1 MAEPK
6 SAGLWANS
14 ISGGAS
20 HYNNIYLVLQVR
32 LCVFCDMDQE
42 LEAVVNSSPRLVTPK
57 TWVFLI
63 NFAHSSPT
71 PVTTDFMEYV
81 FDICTLFSLL
91 PSIPYTAALLLHC
104 LCGISPLKGW
114 MGQQLFLVAI
124 IVAAKF
130 LCEYPSL
137 PRNGWWS
144 IGLFEV
150 KELNRMEAEFCWHL
164 DWHVAISGP

>member
-1 MAEPK
+1 
-6 SAGLWANS
+6 
-14 ISGGAS
+14 
-20 HYNNIYLVLQVR
+20 
-32 LCVFCDMDQE
+32 MDQE
-42 LEAVVNSSPRLVTPK
+42 LEAVANSGPRLVTPE

-63 NFAHSSPT
+63 DFAHSSPT
-71 PVTTDFMEYV
+71 PVTTDFVEYV
-81 FDICTLFSLL
+81 FDVCMLYSLL

-114 MGQQLFLVAI
+114 TGQQLFLVAI

-144 IGLFEV
+144 VSLFEV
-150 KELNRMEAEFCWHL
+150 KELNCMEAEFCQCL
-164 DWHVAISGP
+164 DWHVAISGPELESFLAFSQWFMVLS